1 MALAHAVAQT
11 PPSPNA
17 APLPNGDQLL
27 QRAIANQAKLA
38 AEQERY
44 ECRVSDKI
52 TELDSKGKVK
62 RTSTELKEQFY
73 VNGAAV
79 ERTLAKDGKN
89 LTPDQTKKEDERVM
103 KETLKNSETKAKKKP
118 DQESPDQRS
127 KVQQMMVAMILA
139 NGHRESVDGRSVLLY
154 DIAPNP
160 NFHAR
165 STNERLAQVMQG
177 KISIDETTGE
187 PIDIEMRTTQDF
199 KIAGG
204 VLATIPSPTA
214 SGSPTSWKAPEMR
227 APRYS
232 CTPGSDLKKPLAI
245 VTSIQRR
252 RTRSAR
258 QSSSSEPCQMHQRAE
273 SPRMSHWPSSRL
285 IHNRKGRK
293 SSTASP

>member
-1 MALAHAVAQT
+1 MAASASMALAHAVAQT

-52 TELDSKGKVK
+52 PELDSKGKVK

-204 VLATIPSPTA
+204 VLATIHKGLRIHIHDHPQPDGVWLTDLVEGSGDARAALFLHPWFRFKETA
-214 SGSPTSWKAPEMR
+214 GDCHLYT
-227 APRYS
+227 
-232 CTPGSDLKKPLAI
+232 T
-245 VTSIQRR
+245 
-252 RTRSAR
+252 
-258 QSSSSEPCQMHQRAE
+258 
-273 SPRMSHWPSSRL
+273 
-285 IHNRKGRK
+285 
-293 SSTASP
+293 TANQVGQAKLVK